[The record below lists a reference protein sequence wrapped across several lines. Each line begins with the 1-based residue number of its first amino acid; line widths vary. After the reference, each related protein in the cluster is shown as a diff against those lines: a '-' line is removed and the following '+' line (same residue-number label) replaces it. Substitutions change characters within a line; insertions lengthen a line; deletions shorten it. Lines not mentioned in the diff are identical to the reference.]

1 MTINY
6 QQKCTKIVLF
16 FVYMRKKVYL
26 CTANSGMMNR
36 EKEIV
41 RITLWGSLVNVLLTA
56 LKFAA
61 GILGASAA
69 MIADAV
75 HSLSD
80 LLTDFVVLLFVR
92 ISSRPA
98 DEEHP
103 YGHGK
108 YETLATT
115 IVAVALLAAGG
126 VLAAQGVEKILC
138 AIRGEELVI
147 PGRIALWAALISIA
161 AKELIYQLTARVGRR
176 VHSSAL
182 EANAWHHRT
191 DALSSVATA
200 IGIGGALLFGGK
212 WAILDP
218 IAAVLVSVFI
228 LIAAAKLLH
237 EALQDLLEKRLP
249 DEVEQQIRDIVA
261 ADTAM
266 SELHK
271 LRTRRVGNVYSIE
284 MHLRMPGN
292 TSLYEAHHHSMLLEQ
307 RLREQFGQET
317 LISIHLEPHKVNG
330 VYQPD

>member
-1 MTINY
+1 M
-6 QQKCTKIVLF
+6 
-16 FVYMRKKVYL
+16 
-26 CTANSGMMNR
+26 SR

-41 RITLWGSLVNVLLTA
+41 HITLWGSVVNVALTA
-56 LKFAA
+56 LKFVA
-61 GILGASAA
+61 GIMGCSAA

-98 DEEHP
+98 DQKHP

-115 IVAVALLAAGG
+115 IVAMALLVAGG
-126 VLAAQGVEKILC
+126 VLMLEGVEKIIAAL
-138 AIRGEELVI
+138 RGEELTM

-161 AKELIYQLTARVGRR
+161 SKELIYQLTMRVARR
-176 VHSSAL
+176 VDSSAL

-200 IGIGGALLFGGK
+200 IGIGGALLFGGR

-218 IAAVLVSVFI
+218 IAAVLVSLFI
-228 LIAAAKLLH
+228 LIAAAKLLY
-237 EALQDLLEKRLP
+237 EAVEDLMEKRLP
-249 DEVEQQIRDIVA
+249 EEVEQQIRDIVA
-261 ADTAM
+261 QDTEM

-271 LRTRRVGNVYSIE
+271 LRTRRVGSVYSID
-284 MHLRMPGN
+284 MHLRMSGD
-292 TSLYEAHHHSMLLEQ
+292 TSLYEAHRHSMLLEQ
-307 RLREQFGQET
+307 RLREHFGQET
-317 LISIHLEPHKVNG
+317 LVTIHLEPYKVNG
-330 VYQPD
+330 EYQPE

>member
-1 MTINY
+1 M
-6 QQKCTKIVLF
+6 
-16 FVYMRKKVYL
+16 
-26 CTANSGMMNR
+26 SR

-41 RITLWGSLVNVLLTA
+41 HITLWGSVVNVALTT
-56 LKFAA
+56 LKFVA
-61 GILGASAA
+61 GIMGCSAA

-98 DEEHP
+98 DQKHP

-115 IVAVALLAAGG
+115 IVAMALLIAGG
-126 VLAAQGVEKILC
+126 VLMLEGVEKIIAAL
-138 AIRGEELVI
+138 RGEELTM

-161 AKELIYQLTARVGRR
+161 SKELIYQLTMRVARR
-176 VHSSAL
+176 VDSSAL

-200 IGIGGALLFGGK
+200 IGIGGALLFGGR

-218 IAAVLVSVFI
+218 IAAVLVSLFI
-228 LIAAAKLLH
+228 LIAAAKLLY
-237 EALQDLLEKRLP
+237 EAVEDLMEKRLP
-249 DEVEQQIRDIVA
+249 EEVEQQIRDIVA
-261 ADTAM
+261 QDTEM

-271 LRTRRVGNVYSIE
+271 LRTRRVGSVYSID
-284 MHLRMPGN
+284 MHLRMSGD
-292 TSLYEAHHHSMLLEQ
+292 TSLYEAHRHSMLLEQ
-307 RLREQFGQET
+307 RLREHFGQET
-317 LISIHLEPHKVNG
+317 LVTIHLEPYKVNG
-330 VYQPD
+330 EYQPK

>member
-1 MTINY
+1 M
-6 QQKCTKIVLF
+6 
-16 FVYMRKKVYL
+16 
-26 CTANSGMMNR
+26 SR

-41 RITLWGSLVNVLLTA
+41 HITLWGSVVNVALTA
-56 LKFAA
+56 LKFVA
-61 GILGASAA
+61 GIMGCSAA

-98 DEEHP
+98 DQKHP

-115 IVAVALLAAGG
+115 IVGMALLIAGG
-126 VLAAQGVEKILC
+126 VLMLEGVEKIIAAL
-138 AIRGEELVI
+138 RGEELTM

-161 AKELIYQLTARVGRR
+161 SKELIYQLTMRVARR
-176 VHSSAL
+176 VDSSAL

-200 IGIGGALLFGGK
+200 IGIGGALLFGGR

-218 IAAVLVSVFI
+218 IAAVLVSLFI
-228 LIAAAKLLH
+228 LIAAAKLLY
-237 EALQDLLEKRLP
+237 EAVEDLMEKRLP
-249 DEVEQQIRDIVA
+249 EEVEQQIRDIVA
-261 ADTAM
+261 QDTEM

-271 LRTRRVGNVYSIE
+271 LRTRRVGSVYSID
-284 MHLRMPGN
+284 MHIRMSGD
-292 TSLYEAHHHSMLLEQ
+292 TSLYEAHRHSMLLEQ
-307 RLREQFGQET
+307 RLREHFGQET
-317 LISIHLEPHKVNG
+317 LVTIHLEPYKVNG
-330 VYQPD
+330 EYQPK

>member
-1 MTINY
+1 M
-6 QQKCTKIVLF
+6 
-16 FVYMRKKVYL
+16 
-26 CTANSGMMNR
+26 SR

-41 RITLWGSLVNVLLTA
+41 HITLWGSVVNVALTA
-56 LKFAA
+56 LKFVA
-61 GILGASAA
+61 GIMGCSAA

-98 DEEHP
+98 DQKHP

-115 IVAVALLAAGG
+115 IVGMALLIAGG
-126 VLAAQGVEKILC
+126 VLMLEGVEKIIAAL
-138 AIRGEELVI
+138 RGEELTM

-161 AKELIYQLTARVGRR
+161 SKELIYQLTMRVARR
-176 VHSSAL
+176 VDSSAL

-200 IGIGGALLFGGK
+200 IGIGGALLFGGR

-218 IAAVLVSVFI
+218 IAAMLVSLFI
-228 LIAAAKLLH
+228 LIAAAKLLY
-237 EALQDLLEKRLP
+237 EAVEDLMEKRLP
-249 DEVEQQIRDIVA
+249 EEVEQQIRDIVA
-261 ADTAM
+261 QDTEM

-271 LRTRRVGNVYSIE
+271 LRTRRVGSVYSID
-284 MHLRMPGN
+284 MHLRMSGD
-292 TSLYEAHHHSMLLEQ
+292 TSLYEAHRHSMLLEQ
-307 RLREQFGQET
+307 RLREHFGQET
-317 LISIHLEPHKVNG
+317 LVTIHLEPYKVNG
-330 VYQPD
+330 EYQPK

>member
-1 MTINY
+1 
-6 QQKCTKIVLF
+6 
-16 FVYMRKKVYL
+16 
-26 CTANSGMMNR
+26 MNR
-36 EKEIV
+36 EQEIY
-41 RITLWGSLVNVLLTA
+41 RITLWGSVVNVLLTV

-61 GILGASAA
+61 GVLGASAA

-80 LLTDFVVLLFVR
+80 LLTDFVVLLFVK

-98 DEEHP
+98 DSDHP

-126 VLAAQGVEKILC
+126 VLLAEGVEKIIAAL
-138 AIRGEELVI
+138 RGEELVL
-147 PGRIALWAALISIA
+147 PGKIALWAALISIA

-176 VHSSAL
+176 VQSSAL

-191 DALSSVATA
+191 DALSSIATA
-200 IGIGGALLFGGK
+200 LGIGGALLFGGK

-228 LIAAAKLLH
+228 LVAAGKLLH
-237 EALQDLLEKRLP
+237 EAIQDLLEKRLP
-249 DEVEQQIRDIVA
+249 EEVEQEIRRIA
-261 ADTAM
+261 AEDNEM

-271 LRTRRVGNVYSIE
+271 LRTRRVGNIYSID
-284 MHLRMPGN
+284 MHMRMHGN
-292 TSLYEAHHHSMLLEQ
+292 VSLYEAHRHTMLLEQ
-307 RLREQFGQET
+307 RLRERFGQET
-317 LISIHLEPHKVNG
+317 LVSIHLEPLKKDG
-330 VYQPD
+330 VYLKE

>member
-1 MTINY
+1 
-6 QQKCTKIVLF
+6 
-16 FVYMRKKVYL
+16 
-26 CTANSGMMNR
+26 MNR
-36 EKEIV
+36 EQEIY
-41 RITLWGSLVNVLLTA
+41 RITLWGSVVNVLLTA

-80 LLTDFVVLLFVR
+80 LLTDFVVLLFVK

-98 DEEHP
+98 DSDHP

-126 VLAAQGVEKILC
+126 VLLAEGVEKIVAAL
-138 AIRGEELVI
+138 RGEELVM

-176 VHSSAL
+176 VQSSAL

-191 DALSSVATA
+191 DALSSIATA
-200 IGIGGALLFGGK
+200 LGIGGALLFGGK

-228 LIAAAKLLH
+228 LLAAGKLLH
-237 EALQDLLEKRLP
+237 EAIQDLLEKRLP
-249 DEVEQQIRDIVA
+249 EEVEQEIRRIA
-261 ADTAM
+261 AEDNEM

-271 LRTRRVGNVYSIE
+271 LRTRRVGNIYSID
-284 MHLRMPGN
+284 MHMRMHGN
-292 TSLYEAHHHSMLLEQ
+292 VSLYEAHRHTMLLEQ
-307 RLREQFGQET
+307 RLRERFGQET
-317 LISIHLEPHKVNG
+317 LVSIHLEPLKKDG
-330 VYQPD
+330 VYLKE

>member
-1 MTINY
+1 M
-6 QQKCTKIVLF
+6 
-16 FVYMRKKVYL
+16 
-26 CTANSGMMNR
+26 SR

-41 RITLWGSLVNVLLTA
+41 YITLWGSVVNVALTA
-56 LKFAA
+56 LKFVA
-61 GILGASAA
+61 GIMGCSAA

-98 DEEHP
+98 DQKHP

-115 IVAVALLAAGG
+115 IVAMALLVAGG
-126 VLAAQGVEKILC
+126 VLMMEGVEKIIAAL
-138 AIRGEELVI
+138 RGEELTM

-161 AKELIYQLTARVGRR
+161 SKELIYQLTMRVARR
-176 VHSSAL
+176 VDSSAL

-200 IGIGGALLFGGK
+200 IGIGGALLFGGR

-218 IAAVLVSVFI
+218 IAAVLVSLFI
-228 LIAAAKLLH
+228 LIAAAKLLY
-237 EALQDLLEKRLP
+237 EAVEDLMEKRLP
-249 DEVEQQIRDIVA
+249 EEVEQQIRDIVA
-261 ADTAM
+261 QDTEM

-271 LRTRRVGNVYSIE
+271 LRTRRVGSVYSID
-284 MHLRMPGN
+284 MHLRMSGD
-292 TSLYEAHHHSMLLEQ
+292 TSLYEAHRHSMLLEQ
-307 RLREQFGQET
+307 RLREHFGQET
-317 LISIHLEPHKVNG
+317 LVTIHLEPYKVNG
-330 VYQPD
+330 EYQPK

>member
-1 MTINY
+1 M
-6 QQKCTKIVLF
+6 
-16 FVYMRKKVYL
+16 
-26 CTANSGMMNR
+26 SR

-41 RITLWGSLVNVLLTA
+41 YITLWGSVVNVALTA
-56 LKFAA
+56 LKFVA
-61 GILGASAA
+61 GIMGCSAA

-98 DEEHP
+98 DQKHP

-115 IVAVALLAAGG
+115 IVAMALLIAGG
-126 VLAAQGVEKILC
+126 VLMLEGVEKIIAAL
-138 AIRGEELVI
+138 RGEELTM

-161 AKELIYQLTARVGRR
+161 SKELIYQLTMRVARR
-176 VHSSAL
+176 VDSSAL

-200 IGIGGALLFGGK
+200 IGIGGALLFGGR

-218 IAAVLVSVFI
+218 IAAVLVSLFI
-228 LIAAAKLLH
+228 LIAAAKLLY
-237 EALQDLLEKRLP
+237 EAVEDLMEKRLP
-249 DEVEQQIRDIVA
+249 EEVEQQIRNIVA
-261 ADTAM
+261 QDTEM

-271 LRTRRVGNVYSIE
+271 LRTRRVGSVYSID
-284 MHLRMPGN
+284 MHLRMSGD
-292 TSLYEAHHHSMLLEQ
+292 TSLYEAHRHSMLLEQ
-307 RLREQFGQET
+307 RLREHFGQET
-317 LISIHLEPHKVNG
+317 LVTIHLEPYKVNG
-330 VYQPD
+330 EYQPK

>member
-1 MTINY
+1 MET
-6 QQKCTKIVLF
+6 T
-16 FVYMRKKVYL
+16 
-26 CTANSGMMNR
+26 R

-41 RITLWGSLVNVLLTA
+41 RITLWGSVVNVTLTA

-61 GILGASAA
+61 GILGCSAA

-98 DEEHP
+98 DSDHP

-108 YETLATT
+108 YETLATA

-126 VLAAQGVEKILC
+126 VLAAEGVQKILS
-138 AIRGEELVI
+138 AIHGEELVM
-147 PGRIALWAALISIA
+147 PGRIALWAALFSIA
-161 AKELIYQLTARVGRR
+161 AKEIIYLLTIRVSRR
-176 VHSSAL
+176 VQSSAL

-191 DALSSVATA
+191 DALSSVATS

-218 IAAVLVSVFI
+218 IAAVLVSIFI
-228 LIAAAKLLH
+228 LVAAARLLH

-249 DEVEQQIRDIVA
+249 EEVENEIRAMVA
-261 ADTAM
+261 ADSEM
-266 SELHK
+266 SEMHK

-284 MHLRMPGN
+284 MHLRMDGN
-292 TSLYEAHHHSMLLEQ
+292 MPLAEAHRHSAMLEQ
-307 RLREQFGQET
+307 RLRERFGQQT
-317 LISIHLEPHKVNG
+317 MITIHMEPLKK
-330 VYQPD
+330 

>member
-1 MTINY
+1 MET
-6 QQKCTKIVLF
+6 T
-16 FVYMRKKVYL
+16 
-26 CTANSGMMNR
+26 R

-41 RITLWGSLVNVLLTA
+41 RITLWGSVVNVTLTA

-61 GILGASAA
+61 GILGCSAA

-98 DEEHP
+98 DSDHP

-108 YETLATT
+108 YETLATA

-126 VLAAQGVEKILC
+126 VLAAEGVQKILS
-138 AIRGEELVI
+138 AIHGEELVM

-161 AKELIYQLTARVGRR
+161 AKEIIYLLTIRVSRR
-176 VHSSAL
+176 VQSSAL

-191 DALSSVATA
+191 DALSSVATS

-218 IAAVLVSVFI
+218 IAAVLVSIFI
-228 LIAAAKLLH
+228 LVAAARLLH
-237 EALQDLLEKRLP
+237 AAMQDLLEKRLP
-249 DEVEQQIRDIVA
+249 EEVENEIRAMVA
-261 ADTAM
+261 ADSEM
-266 SELHK
+266 SEMHK

-284 MHLRMPGN
+284 MHLRMDGN
-292 TSLYEAHHHSMLLEQ
+292 MPLAEAHRHSAMLEQ
-307 RLREQFGQET
+307 RLRERFGQQT
-317 LISIHLEPHKVNG
+317 MITIHMEPLKK
-330 VYQPD
+330 

>member
-1 MTINY
+1 M
-6 QQKCTKIVLF
+6 
-16 FVYMRKKVYL
+16 
-26 CTANSGMMNR
+26 SR

-41 RITLWGSLVNVLLTA
+41 YITLWGSVVNVALTA
-56 LKFAA
+56 LKFVA
-61 GILGASAA
+61 GIMGCSAA

-98 DEEHP
+98 DQKHP

-115 IVAVALLAAGG
+115 IVAMTLLIAGG
-126 VLAAQGVEKILC
+126 VLMLEGVEKIIAAL
-138 AIRGEELVI
+138 RGEELTM

-161 AKELIYQLTARVGRR
+161 SKELIYQLTMRVARR
-176 VHSSAL
+176 VDSSAL

-200 IGIGGALLFGGK
+200 IGIGGALLFGGR

-218 IAAVLVSVFI
+218 IAAVLVSLFI
-228 LIAAAKLLH
+228 LIAAAKLLY
-237 EALQDLLEKRLP
+237 EAVEDLMEKRLP
-249 DEVEQQIRDIVA
+249 EEVEQQIRDIVA
-261 ADTAM
+261 QDTEM

-271 LRTRRVGNVYSIE
+271 LRTRRVGSVYSID
-284 MHLRMPGN
+284 MHLRMSGD
-292 TSLYEAHHHSMLLEQ
+292 TSLYEAHRHSMLLEQ
-307 RLREQFGQET
+307 RLREHFGQET
-317 LISIHLEPHKVNG
+317 LVTIHLEPYKVNG
-330 VYQPD
+330 EYQPK

>member
-1 MTINY
+1 M
-6 QQKCTKIVLF
+6 
-16 FVYMRKKVYL
+16 
-26 CTANSGMMNR
+26 SR

-41 RITLWGSLVNVLLTA
+41 HITLWGSVVNVALTA
-56 LKFAA
+56 LKFVA
-61 GILGASAA
+61 GIMGCSAA

-98 DEEHP
+98 DQKHP

-115 IVAVALLAAGG
+115 IVAMALLIAGG
-126 VLAAQGVEKILC
+126 VLMLEGVEKIIAAL
-138 AIRGEELVI
+138 RGEELTM

-161 AKELIYQLTARVGRR
+161 SKELIYQLTMRVARR
-176 VHSSAL
+176 VDSSAL

-200 IGIGGALLFGGK
+200 IGIGGALLFGGR

-218 IAAVLVSVFI
+218 IAAVLVSLFI
-228 LIAAAKLLH
+228 LIAAAKLLY
-237 EALQDLLEKRLP
+237 EAVEDLMEKRLP
-249 DEVEQQIRDIVA
+249 EEVEQQIRDIVA
-261 ADTAM
+261 QDTEM

-271 LRTRRVGNVYSIE
+271 LRTRRVGSVYSID
-284 MHLRMPGN
+284 MHLRMSGD
-292 TSLYEAHHHSMLLEQ
+292 TSLYEAHRHSMLLEQ
-307 RLREQFGQET
+307 RLREHFGQET
-317 LISIHLEPHKVNG
+317 LVTIHLEPYKVNG
-330 VYQPD
+330 EYQPK